1 MDAVTRTL
9 RIIEDR
15 RKEEERKVTRHM
27 DRCYPPGR
35 PVKVRKGQRWI
46 RATIAERPQGLTF
59 PELAVTGGTG
69 KVSHYHFQDVQID
82 RTQLHQAG
90 QTNGGSNG

>member
-15 RKEEERKVTRHM
+15 RKAEDQKVTHHL

-35 PVKVRKGQRWI
+35 PVKVRKGERWI
-46 RATIAERPQGLTF
+46 RATIAERPEGLTF
-59 PELAVTGGTG
+59 PELAVAGGTG

-82 RTQLHQAG
+82 RSAIQQGAHNDG
-90 QTNGGSNG
+90 K